1 MLAIFIG
8 GSDERIPYF
17 SEVLELV
24 DGKVPLLIE
33 IKNSNSNKS
42 GELEQATLDLL
53 RPYKGEYA
61 VQSFNP
67 YSMEF
72 FKKIAPQIPRDQLS
86 CAFGKK
92 DFTWYKRFVFN
103 HLKVN
108 KISSPDFMSFVGK
121 DLPNKYVTGSGL
133 PVLAW
138 TVRSNSD
145 MEKVLPH
152 CDNFIFEN
160 FIPVND
166 ENNRI

>member
-1 MLAIFIG
+1 MPFNR
-8 GSDERIPYF
+8 SIPTRWNF
-17 SEVLELV
+17 SRR
-24 DGKVPLLIE
+24 
-33 IKNSNSNKS
+33 S
-42 GELEQATLDLL
+42 
-53 RPYKGEYA
+53 RRRFRA
-61 VQSFNP
+61 VSFRA
-67 YSMEF
+67 YS
-72 FKKIAPQIPRDQLS
+72 K
-86 CAFGKK
+86 KK
-92 DFTWYKRFVFN
+92 DFTRYKRFVFN

-108 KISSPDFMSFVGK
+108 KISSPDFMSFAGK

-133 PVLAW
+133 PVFAW